1 MLSLRYPVWC
11 SILALAAGGALA
23 AEPSFPNGDAEAGRL
38 FARAFL
44 PRDYQG
50 GHAIHAIAQSSDG
63 IVYLGCTGTVAFF
76 DGREWSRQELPG
88 TVVGLAAGAGGEVFV
103 AADSGFYLLRRQWLG
118 RQTLEKLAPPSL
130 DPRDSGLRPSQVH
143 WVRGEFRVVLGD
155 RLLAWS
161 ADGWRTQVLPGAANV
176 ELHRLADSV
185 IVQVPGQGLFEWAG
199 AEVRHL
205 PNEPALLATRGL
217 YVVRDE
223 RGLCAET
230 ENGRVFRLAA
240 GGWREEPSPHEVFFR
255 QQPFRRALRLSNGF
269 DAYILP
275 GDGGVMVP
283 LPDGQLWRIDYKRG
297 MIDSN
302 VNCMFEDAARQLWI
316 GSNYE
321 AVRLDLVAPY
331 SIFLRYDG
339 MEGTRPVAFQR
350 WRDTMI
356 LAQQRGVYALTP
368 ARPESMQ
375 LARFEPLPLPSPLQP
390 TALAV
395 IDDSLLVAAD
405 NGLHLLPPGGAA
417 AETLVREPMRF
428 VIALPEGSTALAFTE
443 KDLVR
448 VDRTTRGWRITRA
461 PHGLVFD
468 FDSAAWDRDGT
479 LWLARNQRGFVA
491 LRAAAQG
498 WPYAVSEAAMLP
510 EMQKS
515 TAFRLAQSPAGAL
528 FATDDGLF
536 RFDVAERKFVSDPRG
551 RLWAEAGDVPRA
563 MHAQADGML
572 WVQLYRATRPGKSR
586 LVLIGEDGNL
596 RRSVAPEPIDLIEYG
611 GVRLLHSERFGARE
625 FLWAGGVGGM
635 LRCDWSG
642 PPPVRPSLAPV
653 LEVGAETDP
662 IDIAARTPVFLLSRR
677 PLRFRFA
684 MPVSYTGAA
693 WEFESRL
700 VGFDDAWSPPAPR
713 GEAVFTNLPGGRYA
727 FEVRA
732 KNAAGVT
739 SVPARFEFHVRPPW
753 HRRPLAY
760 GLYGVGVLGAVAFFF
775 RWRMRAGERE
785 RQRLEGLVAR
795 RTAELQVAKEQ
806 ADGAN
811 RSKSLF
817 LANMSHELR
826 TPLNAILGYA
836 QLLRKNDALPPR
848 DRDRIGII
856 NESGEH
862 LLQMINEVLDFSK
875 IEAGKLEVRPAPLH
889 LPQLLEDIAAGLAQ
903 RAEAK
908 GLAFKL
914 ELAPG
919 LPVSVIGD
927 AQKLRQVLDNLLGNA
942 VKFTARGSVTL
953 LAAPEAEATL
963 VRFAVSDTGVGIAAA
978 DQAKLFQPFHQ
989 AVDGRPP
996 EPGTGLGLAIS
1007 QRLVGLMGGTLAV
1020 ETTPGA
1026 GSTFS
1031 FAVPLEQ
1038 LAIDATAAASV
1049 TRSVSGY
1056 DGPRRRVLIVDD
1068 IPTNR
1073 TLLLELLAPLG
1084 FELRA
1089 ASSGGEA
1096 LALMEAWRPDV
1107 VLLDLRMPD
1116 MDGFELARRIRAL
1129 ADGPRFKLIA
1139 MSASVLSFNQD
1150 DAFTAGCDDFLPKPF
1165 RESDLVAK
1173 LGRHLGL
1180 AWRHESA
1187 APMVVA
1193 EGEATPADFAGLLTA
1208 AQRGEIAVLHRQLGE
1223 LRTRWPADARLGELE
1238 ALAKSY
1244 QMERVRERLVQ
1255 LSAAA
1260 APS

>member
-1 MLSLRYPVWC
+1 MFSFRFPAWFSLF
-11 SILALAAGGALA
+11 ALVTTAAFA
-23 AEPSFPNGDAEAGRL
+23 AEAAFPNGDPEAGRL

-50 GHAIHAIAQSSDG
+50 GHAIHAITQGSDG
-63 IVYLGCTGTVAFF
+63 IIYLGCTGTVAFF

-88 TVVGLAAGAGGEVFV
+88 SVVSLAPGPGGEVFV
-103 AADSGFYLLRRQWLG
+103 VADSGFYLLKRQWLG
-118 RQTLEKLAPPSL
+118 RQTLEKIDPPFSGA
-130 DPRDSGLRPSQVH
+130 SGAGLRPSQAH
-143 WVRGEFRVVLGD
+143 WVHGEYRVALGD

-161 ADGWRTQVLPGAANV
+161 ASGWRAHLLPGATNV
-176 ELHRLADSV
+176 ELHRVRDGV
-185 IVQVPGQGLFEWAG
+185 IVQVLGRGLFDWSAT
-199 AEVRHL
+199 EVRDL
-205 PNEPALLATRGL
+205 PKEPALLATRGL
-217 YVVRDE
+217 HVVRDE
-223 RGLCAET
+223 RGLSAET
-230 ENGRVFRLAA
+230 ENGRLFRLEA
-240 GGWREEPSPHEVFFR
+240 GSWREEESTHAVFFR
-255 QQPFRRALRLSNGF
+255 QLPFRRGLRLSNGF

-283 LPDGQLWRIDYKRG
+283 LPNGQLWRIDYKRG

-302 VNCMFEDAARQLWI
+302 VNCIFQDAASQLWI

-339 MEGTRPVAFQR
+339 MEGTRPVAFRR
-350 WRDTMI
+350 WRETMI
-356 LAQQRGVYALTP
+356 LAQQRGVYALTL
-368 ARPESMQ
+368 ARPETMQ
-375 LARFEPLPLPSPLQP
+375 LARFDPLPFPAPIQP
-390 TALAV
+390 TALVV
-395 IDDSLLVAAD
+395 IDGRLLAAAD
-405 NGLHLLPPGGAA
+405 NGLHVLSPGDTA
-417 AETLVREPMRF
+417 AETLVREPVRF
-428 VIALPEGSTALAFTE
+428 AIVLPDASAVLAFTE
-443 KDLVR
+443 KELLR
-448 VDRTTRGWRITRA
+448 VARDASGWRIERA
-461 PHGLVFD
+461 LHGLVFD
-468 FDSAAWDRDGT
+468 FDSGVWDQDGT

-491 LRAAAQG
+491 LRAGTPG
-498 WPYAVSEAAMLP
+498 WPHATSDSAM
-510 EMQKS
+510 ETGMEKS
-515 TAFRLAQSPAGAL
+515 TAFRLAQSPGGAL
-528 FATDDGLF
+528 FATDAGLYRYDG
-536 RFDVAERKFVSDPRG
+536 ATRKFVSDPRG
-551 RLWAEAGDVPRA
+551 RLWAEVGDVPRA
-563 MHAQADGML
+563 LHVQSDGLL
-572 WVQLYRATRPGKSR
+572 WVQLYRAARPGMSR
-586 LVLIGEDGNL
+586 LVLVGADGNVL
-596 RRSVAPEPIDLIEYG
+596 RSVAPEPIDLIEYG
-611 GVRLLHSERFGARE
+611 GVRLLHSERFDGRD

-653 LEVGAETDP
+653 LEVGAESDP
-662 IDIAARTPVFLLSRR
+662 IDVATRNPVFLLGKR
-677 PLRFRFA
+677 PLRFRYA

-700 VGFDDAWSPPAPR
+700 VGFDDAWSAPSAR

-732 KNAAGVT
+732 RNAAGET
-739 SVPARFEFHVRPPW
+739 SVPARLEFHVRPPW

-760 GLYGVGVLGAVAFFF
+760 GLYGLATLGAVAGFFW
-775 RWRMRAGERE
+775 WRMRAGVRE
-785 RQRLEGLVAR
+785 RQRLEELVAQ
-795 RTAELQVAKEQ
+795 RTAELLVAKEQ

-836 QLLRKNDALPPR
+836 QLLRKNDVLPSRER
-848 DRDRIGII
+848 DRVGII

-875 IEAGKLEVRPAPLH
+875 IEAGKLEVRLAPLH
-889 LPQLLEDIAAGLAQ
+889 LPQLLEDIAAGFVQ

-914 ELAPG
+914 ELATG
-919 LPVSVIGD
+919 LPASVIGD
-927 AQKLRQVLDNLLGNA
+927 AQKLRQVLDNLLSNA
-942 VKFTARGSVTL
+942 VKFTARGSITLRVT
-953 LAAPEAEATL
+953 PEKER
-963 VRFAVSDTGVGIAAA
+963 VRFSVSDTGVGIAAG

-989 AVDGRPP
+989 AIDGRPP

-1007 QRLVGLMGGTLAV
+1007 QRLVALLGGTLAV
-1020 ETTPGA
+1020 ETVPGA

-1031 FAVPLEQ
+1031 FAIPFER
-1038 LAIDATAAASV
+1038 LAVEAMTTSVSIRSV
-1049 TRSVSGY
+1049 TGY

-1068 IPTNR
+1068 IATNR

-1084 FELRA
+1084 FELRD
-1089 ASSGGEA
+1089 ASSGRGA
-1096 LALMEAWRPDV
+1096 LAIMETWRPDV

-1116 MDGFELARRIRAL
+1116 MDGFELARQIRVFPEAK
-1129 ADGPRFKLIA
+1129 RCKVIA

-1173 LGRHLGL
+1173 LGRHLDL
-1180 AWRHESA
+1180 AWRHGSA
-1187 APMVVA
+1187 PPMVVA
-1193 EGEATPADFAGLLTA
+1193 EGGATPADFAALLTV
-1208 AQRGEIAVLHRQLGE
+1208 AQRGEIAVLHRQLAE
-1223 LRTRWPADARLGELE
+1223 LRARWAGDARLGELE

-1255 LSAAA
+1255 LSGTVTPA
-1260 APS
+1260 